1 MKKLSL
7 LFVLLTMFGTAAS
20 AQVTYMET
28 NHFLLNFF
36 TSTGYASYDWRFEP
50 LKTDLERG
58 QLKGDVKRVITTIV
72 DKTGRGF
79 GEHFS
84 DTTLYNK
91 KGNIVKVTAPK
102 VDEFNPRN
110 KFVPD
115 SWTYQYDDSG
125 KLTSYTWMTQ
135 VESMNGKYMQKHIHD
150 MKYDAR
156 GNLSQEIYA
165 AFSLE
170 PDKTWKEF
178 AHQDEPEWTF
188 KYDAN
193 GALTGGQYRNF
204 SLTYQN
210 GQLVKMKADDMDKP
224 VTCTYDAN
232 GRMTSFKHYSVDGM
246 DDEEWY
252 YETTN
257 TFTYNPEGYIS
268 KVTHEQWE
276 MTPKWQRKKRSELT
290 TYTITYTYGTQG
302 NWTKAVIKSK
312 AGKAPAQTVITITRV
327 IE

>member
-125 KLTSYTWMTQ
+125 KPISTTQHLYGIPLDNFYGFMSRMALDNRNMYAVITVNNMNDENVIPFFNALLDAGRGEKEAWMT
-135 VESMNGKYMQKHIHD
+135 E
-150 MKYDAR
+150 
-156 GNLSQEIYA
+156 
-165 AFSLE
+165 
-170 PDKTWKEF
+170 
-178 AHQDEPEWTF
+178 
-188 KYDAN
+188 
-193 GALTGGQYRNF
+193 
-204 SLTYQN
+204 
-210 GQLVKMKADDMDKP
+210 
-224 VTCTYDAN
+224 
-232 GRMTSFKHYSVDGM
+232 
-246 DDEEWY
+246 
-252 YETTN
+252 
-257 TFTYNPEGYIS
+257 
-268 KVTHEQWE
+268 
-276 MTPKWQRKKRSELT
+276 
-290 TYTITYTYGTQG
+290 
-302 NWTKAVIKSK
+302 
-312 AGKAPAQTVITITRV
+312 
-327 IE
+327 